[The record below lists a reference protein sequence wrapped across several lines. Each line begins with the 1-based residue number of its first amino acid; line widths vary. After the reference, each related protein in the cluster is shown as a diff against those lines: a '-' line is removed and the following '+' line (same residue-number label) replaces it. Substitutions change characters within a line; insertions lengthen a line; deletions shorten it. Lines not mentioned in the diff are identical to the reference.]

1 MDTTELL
8 FLFEITIDEIISL
21 TNAKNHKIRARFGDV
36 FTLHLKDP
44 NHVPQRIGRRNKK
57 AIKIRKERVQPP
69 NQESNQIAVVASD
82 VESLVRSMLD
92 FPIELTHHSKEEPYV
107 LGVVEIPWTML
118 HIDYLKNLVNNSD
131 QPPVVLSG
139 TYKTYDEY
147 TSKRV
152 GIVSLTISVS
162 QIKDNS
168 ALTKSNEHKGDVNT
182 PLNVGT
188 IRTIYSG
195 GKLDGRR
202 RKQKVEEKGS
212 VTQNN
217 KIISLDVVTEH
228 SNSTVHD
235 DAQKID
241 STNESVK
248 CFEVHN
254 SESNQINNSDSNSDS
269 WYNRQ
274 YKEIIRSGSDDTLPL
289 KNDIEKVSRV
299 NLFRS
304 QHALLD
310 KTDTTLIQPISEISK
325 RWSNTAIEVK
335 ERLDTLNY
343 IFGNTDGPFGNRVY
357 CVEYF
362 TVENNRIAEI
372 TSPNKTSAEGTPL
385 PSPTRSGT
393 NLTKTSASPS
403 KTPDKSLPRTPDK
416 TSGSE
421 TPQSTT
427 KKAASNKHSMN
438 ICGKEC
444 LFGGPKNPCFE
455 NVCEIDLPEKAGK
468 LISVTK
474 CSENTCAYKKK
485 SASLT
490 DPFPDEIPI
499 LVDFGKSQSTKDCCS
514 KDIKDVEVF
523 RGMTAN
529 LIQEPCSCTCECTFG
544 FITKTTYCNIC
555 GGFEVPGD
563 ELKSTRGGAPF
574 PCPIYH
580 GWQQKGKKGQSKK
593 SSQTGDDSV
602 KGGKGKSVDSDKE
615 SSKSTKKRK
624 RKRDP
629 RFKFNYG
636 YKGIPP
642 QIGHSQCAMPCAGD
656 LYPVPK
662 HMGWLWTA
670 DNHMGMKGCNADK
683 NPFLKARPGW
693 KPGAINK
700 HVLRLLRMA
709 QFPDEV
715 NKRRRRDTGK
725 KKRPLKRPLLIVE
738 KKDGEYNITMET
750 MKTFTKPR
758 NVTQYPYEDKPLV
771 HYKVGRTDEENAERK
786 KRKERAQRR
795 LEREQRAFLQSAFH
809 DMCKEICLK
818 TYQQALGQLPFAED
832 SWCPCYPPDAPP
844 DRVDESHSCSCT
856 DSSRSSGS
864 MTDDDEWI
872 IEFTPPNAYFNP
884 NLPVKKVNLVDS
896 ATQYTYLDYRVKL
909 LDHSGNQV
917 PRYFT
922 GPDGKQECSDLGG
935 FWGPNKK
942 WLEINVDGFIAP
954 DGRWAPMGFLGPCGE
969 YVDGEAGHFTATNG
983 VTLTIGVDGYID
995 SNNQWQFY
1003 TKPNAVKNSKI
1014 QRNVEAWQK
1023 AGGCIVE
1030 EDEEKKDID
1039 TVNVPVPVAKP
1050 KKQKDAKFRSPGRRK
1065 ELSGATF
1072 SCFADNTSP
1081 RTLSQMGIAGH
1092 GHDRRI
1098 LLSTLEQLL
1107 KQGEHVNLPLTRKK
1121 IFRHRQ
1127 KKPKHT
1133 EPGDTGA
1140 LPEKIYKPRKDTSKG
1155 VTAVNDQGQK
1165 AFFQLKDSPRAKQR
1179 ILTLSEKGISLSSFH
1194 VPCFSSF
1201 INSQVARQQQL
1212 EHILRHN
1219 ARVQNTA
1226 ALTNGWRPGAI
1237 SKRLLHKL
1245 NKAKQNT
1252 STVSN
1257 KKPLKKQKK
1266 RENEDKPA
1274 LVVAKRNGEYIVEM
1288 QVNNKNDD
1296 NTPCKPLIYK
1306 IASPDREERMK
1317 LRALKTQKLIEKA
1330 RKEIATDWYNPD
1342 ACEQK
1347 CGKAYK
1353 MATGAYEY
1361 DQAMADCICPEDM
1374 IDSND
1379 ASTAESSSVDSSD
1392 YSSLDL
1398 DWEIHFTPP
1407 NITRKEE

>member
-1 MDTTELL
+1 MESKELI
-8 FLFEITIDEIISL
+8 FLFEISVDDIISFSN
-21 TNAKNHKIRARFGDV
+21 TKKHEIRAQFGDV
-36 FTLHLKDP
+36 FTLQLKDP
-44 NHVPQRIGRRNKK
+44 NQVVSRRISYRSKR
-57 AIKIRKERVQPP
+57 AIKIRKGKVQSH
-69 NQESNQIAVVASD
+69 NKESNQIAVVVSD
-82 VESLVRSMLD
+82 VESLVRNMLD
-92 FPIELTHHSKEEPYV
+92 FPIELTHYSKEEPFV

-118 HIDYLKNLVNNSD
+118 HIDYLKNLVSSSD

-139 TYKTYDEY
+139 TYKTYDAY

-152 GIVSLTISVS
+152 AIVTLTISVS
-162 QIKDNS
+162 QMKSIIQNNS
-168 ALTKSNEHKGDVNT
+168 DEQNGDVPINEDT
-182 PLNVGT
+182 PFNIGT

-202 RKQKVEEKGS
+202 RKQKNEEKDS
-212 VTQNN
+212 STQNN
-217 KIISLDVVTEH
+217 KMKLLDVVTEN
-228 SNSTVHD
+228 SNDTPSPHNV
-235 DAQKID
+235 QKVD
-241 STNESVK
+241 STNEAVTFSEVK
-248 CFEVHN
+248 K
-254 SESNQINNSDSNSDS
+254 SESDQIITKEPDSIPESLNNIK
-269 WYNRQ
+269 
-274 YKEIIRSGSDDTLPL
+274 YKEIRQIEGDDTLTQ
-289 KNDIEKVSRV
+289 KINIGKVSKV
-299 NLFRS
+299 NLIRS

-310 KTDTTLIQPISEISK
+310 KTDKLTLIQPISEIKK
-325 RWSNTAIEVK
+325 RWSNTDIEVK
-335 ERLDTLNY
+335 QRLDTLNY
-343 IFGNTDGPFGNRVY
+343 IFGNPDGPFGNRVY

-362 TVENNRIAEI
+362 TVENYRIEGVN
-372 TSPNKTSAEGTPL
+372 SPKQTFPPL
-385 PSPTRSGT
+385 QSPTPG
-393 NLTKTSASPS
+393 LSPP
-403 KTPDKSLPRTPDK
+403 KTPDENSATTPDK
-416 TSGSE
+416 TSGSASPKSTSSKTSGSA
-421 TPQSTT
+421 TP
-427 KKAASNKHSMN
+427 KNASDKYRMN
-438 ICGKEC
+438 ICGKKC
-444 LFGGPKNPCFE
+444 IFGGQKNPCFE
-455 NVCEIDLPEKAGK
+455 NVCEVDLPEKASK

-474 CSENTCAYKKK
+474 CSQIACGYRKKA
-485 SASLT
+485 ASLT
-490 DPFPDEIPI
+490 DPFPDEVPI
-499 LVDFGKSQSTKDCCS
+499 LVDFGKSQSTKDCCA
-514 KDIKDVEVF
+514 KDIKDVKVLS
-523 RGMTAN
+523 GMTAN
-529 LIQEPCSCTCECTFG
+529 FIQDPCSCTCECTFG

-563 ELKSTRGGAPF
+563 ELKSTRGDVPF

-580 GWQQKGKKGQSKK
+580 GWQQKGKKGHSKK

-602 KGGKGKSVDSDKE
+602 KGGRGKSIDSDKD
-615 SSKSTKKRK
+615 STKSNKKRK

-636 YKGIPP
+636 YKAP
-642 QIGHSQCAMPCAGD
+642 QIGHSQCAMPCTGD
-656 LYPVPK
+656 LHPVPK

-670 DNHMGMKGCNADK
+670 DNTIGLRGCNAEN

-709 QFPDEV
+709 KFPDEI
-715 NKRRRRDTGK
+715 NKRRRKDTGK

-758 NVTQYPYEDKPLV
+758 NVNQYPYEDKPLL

-832 SWCPCYPPDAPP
+832 SWCPCYPLDPPP
-844 DRVDESHSCSCT
+844 DRIDKSHSCSCT

-884 NLPVKKVNLVDS
+884 TRQVRKVNLTDS
-896 ATQYTYLDYRVKL
+896 ATQYSYLDYRVKL
-909 LDHSGNQV
+909 LDIGGNQV
-917 PRYFT
+917 PRFFT

-954 DGRWAPMGFLGPCGE
+954 DGRWAPMAFIGPCGE
-969 YVDGEAGHFTATNG
+969 YVDAEGGTFTTSNG
-983 VTLTIGVDGYID
+983 VSLTVGVDGYVDI
-995 SNNQWQFY
+995 NNKWQFY
-1003 TKPNAVKNSKI
+1003 TKPKALKISKT

-1023 AGGCIVE
+1023 AGGCIA
-1030 EDEEKKDID
+1030 EDNDDEKKDSVD
-1039 TVNVPVPVAKP
+1039 TVPVAKT
-1050 KKQKDAKFRSPGRRK
+1050 KKQKYTKSGRSPDRRRQK
-1065 ELSGATF
+1065 EIRETTLN
-1072 SCFADNTSP
+1072 CFGDASP

-1092 GHDRRI
+1092 GHDRHI
-1098 LLSTLEQLL
+1098 LLSTLDELI
-1107 KQGEHVNLPLTRKK
+1107 KQGESLKLPLVRNKT
-1121 IFRHRQ
+1121 IRHRQ

-1133 EPGDTGA
+1133 EPGETSN
-1140 LPEKIYKPRKDTSKG
+1140 LPEKIYKTRKGTSKG
-1155 VTAVNDQGQK
+1155 VTAVNDQGHK
-1165 AFFQLKDSPRAKQR
+1165 AFLLLKDSPRAKQR
-1179 ILTLSEKGISLSSFH
+1179 LLTLGEEGISLSSFH

-1201 INSQVARQQQL
+1201 INSQ
-1212 EHILRHN
+1212 
-1219 ARVQNTA
+1219 
-1226 ALTNGWRPGAI
+1226 ALANGWRPGAI

-1252 STVSN
+1252 STVLN
-1257 KKPLKKQKK
+1257 KKPLKKQRK
-1266 RENEDKPA
+1266 REYEEKPA
-1274 LVVAKRNGEYIVEM
+1274 LIVAKRNGEYIVEM
-1288 QVNNKNDD
+1288 QVNDKNDD

-1317 LRALKTQKLIEKA
+1317 LRALKTQRLIEKA
-1330 RKEIATDWYNPD
+1330 RKEVIATDWYNPD

-1361 DQAMADCICPEDM
+1361 DQAMAECICPEDM

-1379 ASTAESSSVDSSD
+1379 PSTMTESSSEVDSSD

-1407 NITRKEE
+1407 NITRKED